1 MKLEVVYDLGSSSA
15 AAPAHCSVS
24 LPVAVASS
32 LAGIQPFA
40 ALVVLRL
47 ETVAV
52 DIPAFSFRS
61 ARRAGAGKQQPVFVG
76 WSGGTVDKPYSIGI
90 HPAFAGTLGLG
101 EGMTVSATIVER
113 VVSKRASRT
122 VRTATLRP
130 VVYDACEG
138 NGSGVVDAGTSG
150 PKNSTTRIADPFE
163 KAVEQFALLSGTA
176 DALERTIL
184 GQVRVLFVG
193 LVFPLH
199 LPGRESVSVRVVQMS
214 PAGDAEPGDSRTY
227 ALLVPDSEVE
237 VESPPVRASEGEGDV
252 AANKEKEERVV
263 GFYRVVSQGKSAMA
277 SLPAGIA
284 NTHAILPVG
293 DAGARGVGRTRYA
306 LVSRKGDAKKQLA
319 LPVAFTFHAACP
331 SRHISLPPA
340 LWKDLKLTP
349 LTPVFVDEVPP
360 FRRGERVMNAKKL
373 PENPCPLSPPFVE
386 LAAGEAVYYD
396 GMCLREMQICLSG
409 SERPAASGMQLPND
423 IDLWDKEGVKEQEG
437 VEVRAV
443 DDVFAA
449 VESSSP
455 AELVQTARSK
465 RLVRE
470 GFRAFPGQTLHVVD
484 ADTADVISKA
494 QPARARLSGRPLKRV
509 ETQQHS
515 LLSLTVSGRNAIEAI
530 VSLSRP
536 LFGNGTGKPRKE
548 NVCKAAVLEG
558 ALGSGKTHI
567 CKAAASL
574 LRELANVRTIW
585 IRGKVHSG
593 ESNEAS
599 MKRVRRAFA
608 AAADGGPGVV
618 VLDDVDMLFGNRKS
632 NQEGETD
639 APDVT
644 SERRRHVFAQE
655 IEDQITRVQKESVL
669 LLMTC
674 EKAKDLEVS
683 LRSPGLVRTVVQLP
697 LPTADER
704 SLLYWMAMQ
713 GLNFSE
719 PTREEL
725 LRIRRDVA
733 SLDTLSEGYS
743 PKDIH
748 ISLKRARIALKL
760 IPVAEEEVDM
770 SQIVGA
776 LRDVLKKMTPSSRS
790 GISFSKEKAG
800 ETLSWSRIGALE
812 NAKSAIWE
820 ALQLPSVRPDV
831 FSNVPIRLP
840 HGILLYG
847 PPGCGKTMLAR
858 TAAVES
864 GMRCVMVKGPE
875 LLSKYIGE
883 SEAEVRRAFEK
894 AASSTPCVL
903 LFDEF
908 DSLAPRRGGESTGV
922 ADRVVNT
929 LLTCMD
935 GAERLSEGVYI
946 IATTSRPELI
956 DPALLRPGRL
966 DRWIPVDIPSTVGER
981 MEILKCLCRR
991 FFASTPSIEAALE
1004 QLAEDTD
1011 GYTGADLG
1019 AIINDAHL
1027 SFGKGRTELT
1037 KDSGG
1042 SFVPELLNKAV
1053 RQSRPS
1059 LSRSQREYF
1068 MGIMNQFAPQDSRK
1082 ENGSIE
1088 GNIQKTAQ
1096 LFGKRVALQ

>member
-1 MKLEVVYDLGSSSA
+1 MKLEVVYDLGATSA

-24 LPVAVASS
+24 LPIAVASS
-32 LAGIQPFA
+32 LSGIQPFA

-47 ETVAV
+47 EPVAV
-52 DIPAFSFRS
+52 DIPAFGFRS
-61 ARRAGAGKQQPVFVG
+61 GTRTGPAKQQPLFVG

-90 HPAFAGTLGLG
+90 HPAFAQTLALG
-101 EGMTVSATIVER
+101 EGTAVSATIVER

-122 VRTATLRP
+122 VRAATLRP
-130 VVYDACEG
+130 LVYDACDVHTSAPVG
-138 NGSGVVDAGTSG
+138 AVTSG
-150 PKNSTTRIADPFE
+150 WRKSPTGVADPFE

-176 DALERTIL
+176 DALERSIL

-193 LVFPLH
+193 LVFPLC

-214 PAGDAEPGDSRTY
+214 TGEDAEPGDSRSY

-237 VESPPVRASEGEGDV
+237 VESPPVRAREGKDDV
-252 AANKEKEERVV
+252 AANKDKRESVA
-263 GFYRVVSQGKSAMA
+263 GFYRVVSHGKSAMA
-277 SLPAGIA
+277 SLLAGIA
-284 NTHAILPVG
+284 NTHAVLPVG
-293 DAGARGVGRTRYA
+293 DAGVAGIGRSRYA
-306 LVSRKGDAKKQLA
+306 LVSRKGDAEKQLA
-319 LPVAFTFHAACP
+319 LPVACTFHAAVP
-331 SRHISLPPA
+331 PGHVSLPPA

-349 LTPVFVDEVPP
+349 LTPVLVDEVPA
-360 FRRGERVMNAKKL
+360 FRRGEQVVNAKNL
-373 PENPCPLSPPFVE
+373 PKNSCPLPPFE
-386 LAAGEAVYYD
+386 EFAAGEAVYYN
-396 GMCLREMQICLSG
+396 GMCLRNVQICLSG
-409 SERPAASGMQLPND
+409 SERPAAAGMQLPND
-423 IDLWDKEGVKEQEG
+423 IDLWDKEGIKEQEG

-455 AELVQTARSK
+455 AELVEVGRSK
-465 RLVRE
+465 RRVRE
-470 GFRAFPGQTLHVVD
+470 GFRSSPGQALHVVD
-484 ADTADVISKA
+484 ADTTDVNSKA
-494 QPARARLSGRPLKRV
+494 QPARARLSGPPLKRV

-515 LLSLTVSGRNAIEAI
+515 HLSLTVSGRDAIESI

-536 LFGNGTGKPRKE
+536 LFGTANRKPQKE
-548 NVCKAAVLEG
+548 KVCKAAVLEG

-567 CKAAASL
+567 CKVVASL

-585 IRGKVHSG
+585 IRGKIHAG
-593 ESNEAS
+593 ESSEVS
-599 MKRVRRAFA
+599 KRRVRRAFA
-608 AAADGGPGVV
+608 AATDGGPGLV

-655 IEDQITRVQKESVL
+655 IEYQINTVRKEPVL
-669 LLMTC
+669 LLLTC
-674 EKAKDLEVS
+674 EKAKDLEVG
-683 LRSPGLVRTVVQLP
+683 LRSPGLIRTVVKLP
-697 LPTADER
+697 LPTANER
-704 SLLYWMAMQ
+704 SLLYWMA
-713 GLNFSE
+713 LRESNFSE
-719 PTREEL
+719 PTREDL

-733 SLDTLSEGYS
+733 SLETLSEGYS

-748 ISLKRARIALKL
+748 ISLKRARIALEL
-760 IPVAEEEVDM
+760 IPVDGEDIGM
-770 SQIVGA
+770 SQIVQA
-776 LRDVLKKMTPSSRS
+776 LRDVLKSMTPSSRS

-800 ETLSWSRIGALE
+800 ESLTWSRIGALE
-812 NAKSAIWE
+812 SAKSAIWE

-966 DRWIPVDIPSTVGER
+966 DRWIPVDIPSTVAER
-981 MEILKCLCRR
+981 LEILKCLCRR
-991 FFASTPSIEAALE
+991 FFGITASIDAALE

-1019 AIINDAHL
+1019 AIVNDAHL
-1027 SFGKGRTELT
+1027 SYGKGRKEG
-1037 KDSGG
+1037 KDSSDS
-1042 SFVPELLNKAV
+1042 SFVPELLHKAV

-1088 GNIQKTAQ
+1088 GNIAKTAQ